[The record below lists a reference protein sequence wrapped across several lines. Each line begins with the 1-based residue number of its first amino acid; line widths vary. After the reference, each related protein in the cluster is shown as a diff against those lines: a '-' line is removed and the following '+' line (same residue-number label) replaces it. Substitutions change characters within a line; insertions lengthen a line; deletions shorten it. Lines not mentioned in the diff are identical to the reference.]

1 MMFELLVYVMDRFLN
16 LRDTDT
22 KRALA
27 LLPGKASEVWKSLMN
42 PGR

>member
-22 KRALA
+22 KRAIA
-27 LLPGKASEVWKSLMN
+27 LDRILDQRLEGAGNAPAV
-42 PGR
+42 